1 MEEEK
6 QIIKKVNMYIIADAD
21 FDEIDGETSYNDAGD
36 IIIYPKNSKALF
48 LDFSIESIE
57 DCMEED

>member
-6 QIIKKVNMYIIADAD
+6 QVVKKVVMYIIADAD

-36 IIIYPKNSKALF
+36 ITIYPKNSKALF

-57 DCMEED
+57 DYTEVD

>member
-1 MEEEK
+1 MDEEK
-6 QIIKKVNMYIIADAD
+6 QVVKKITMLITADAD

-36 IIIYPKNSKALF
+36 ITIYPKNSTALF

-57 DCMEED
+57 DYTEED